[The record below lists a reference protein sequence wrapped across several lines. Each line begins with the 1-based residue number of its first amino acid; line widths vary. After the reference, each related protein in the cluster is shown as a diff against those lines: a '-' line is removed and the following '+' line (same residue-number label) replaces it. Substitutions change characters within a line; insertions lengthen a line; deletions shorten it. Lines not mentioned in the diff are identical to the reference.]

1 MDFLSN
7 ILPLACGLQATISF
21 QVISSSP
28 LGMLRSWPSLLDILE
43 NPYKNSHLYWPRL
56 CSNTGWKCSRGARL
70 GMIGY
75 APSPGSLRF
84 QRKRPASLFLP
95 FRQAAVGR
103 KPLPVPCWAWYLGPV
118 VLECFGLRIPFVLL
132 QIIHALK
139 ELLFM
144 CVVLSLITV
153 SEMKTENFKPL
164 NT

>member
-1 MDFLSN
+1 
-7 ILPLACGLQATISF
+7 
-21 QVISSSP
+21 
-28 LGMLRSWPSLLDILE
+28 
-43 NPYKNSHLYWPRL
+43 
-56 CSNTGWKCSRGARL
+56 
-70 GMIGY
+70 MIGY